1 MERHLSDVSLTEY
14 KGKPVRDLSGGMRRR
29 VAIVRALLSDY
40 DLLVM
45 DEPFK
50 GLDDELKKQ
59 VISYVKENTNGQTL
73 IIITH
78 DKEEAKLLQAEIV
91 VLD

>member
-1 MERHLSDVSLTEY
+1 
-14 KGKPVRDLSGGMRRR
+14 MRRR